1 MTKTAP
7 YYKCVQ
13 KEKECPPG
21 YKADVN
27 NKCQDINE
35 CKKNS
40 NACVGGARCQN
51 TKGSYKCIC
60 EIGFEYVKGQGC
72 KDTDECKNN
81 DPWATC
87 GYGDCINTIGS
98 YACKCKP
105 GYVYKGMALAWIFG
119 FYGYTENC
127 QSSLSK
133 WKRKIGMCQR

>member
-1 MTKTAP
+1 M
-7 YYKCVQ
+7 Q

-40 NACVGGARCQN
+40 NTCVGGARCQN

-60 EIGFEYVKGQGC
+60 DMGFEYVKGQGC
-72 KDTDECKNN
+72 QDTDECKNT

-105 GYVYKGMALAWIFG
+105 GYVYKGMALGTHSDSREYNFI
-119 FYGYTENC
+119 
-127 QSSLSK
+127 SIH
-133 WKRKIGMCQR
+133 IGQKVNH

>member
-40 NACVGGARCQN
+40 NTCVGGARCQN

-60 EIGFEYVKGQGC
+60 EMGFEYVKGQGC
-72 KDTDECKNN
+72 QDTDECKNN

-105 GYVYKGMALAWIFG
+105 GYVYKGMALGIHLDSG
-119 FYGYTENC
+119 E
-127 QSSLSK
+127 
-133 WKRKIGMCQR
+133 

>member
-1 MTKTAP
+1 MIFLIQKVIKTAP

-40 NACVGGARCQN
+40 SSCVGGARCQN

-60 EIGFEYVKGQGC
+60 DIGFEYVKGQGC
-72 KDTDECKNN
+72 NDTDECKNT

-105 GYVYKGMALAWIFG
+105 GYVYKGMVLAMIF
-119 FYGYTENC
+119 EK
-127 QSSLSK
+127 SSKLTIK
-133 WKRKIGMCQR
+133 LFN